1 MSTDR
6 NVIADVLS
14 RLSPHERGDLEDL
27 VLEAVLR
34 NANARNFARDPERHR
49 QAEEHAREVVAAL
62 GPIPP
67 EAAEKVRAAWASVA
81 RDLLEGR
88 TS

>member
-1 MSTDR
+1 MSADR

-14 RLSPHERGDLEDL
+14 RLSPHERADVESL

-49 QAEEHAREVVAAL
+49 LA
-62 GPIPP
+62 
-67 EAAEKVRAAWASVA
+67 
-81 RDLLEGR
+81 
-88 TS
+88 

>member
-1 MSTDR
+1 MSADR

-14 RLSPHERGDLEDL
+14 RLSPHERADVEDL
-27 VLEAVLR
+27 VLEMVFRDASER
-34 NANARNFARDPERHR
+34 ERARDPERHR
-49 QAEEHAREVVAAL
+49 QAEEHARDVVAAL

-67 EAAEKVRAAWASVA
+67 EAAEKVRAAWATVA

>member
-14 RLSPHERGDLEDL
+14 RLSPQERGDVEDL

-49 QAEEHAREVVAAL
+49 LAEEHARDVVAAL

>member
-6 NVIADVLS
+6 NEIAD
-14 RLSPHERGDLEDL
+14 RLSKLSPQERADVEDL

-49 QAEEHAREVVAAL
+49 QAEEHARVVVAAI
-62 GPIPP
+62 GSVPP
-67 EAAEKVRAAWASVA
+67 EAEAKIRSAWASVA

>member
-14 RLSPHERGDLEDL
+14 RLSPQERGDVEDL

-49 QAEEHAREVVAAL
+49 LAEEHAREVVAAL

-67 EAAEKVRAAWASVA
+67 EAAEKVRAAWATAA
-81 RDLLEGR
+81 RALLEGR